1 MFFPL
6 SDDDRLLVKPAYVTW
21 TLVGLNLLF
30 YFLQTTNPQFG
41 LGYAAIPAEITTGK
55 DLVAPVAVQLG
66 SVQEGTAQVVEIP
79 QAPGPTPIQLT
90 LLTAMFMH
98 AGIMHLGGNM
108 LFLWIFGDNVE
119 HRFGH
124 LPFLIFYL
132 ASGLAAS
139 FAQIALNPDSVIPT
153 LGASGAIA
161 GVLGAY
167 LVLFPRNQVKAF
179 FLYTVISVPAFL
191 VLAMWAV
198 TQFIGGYGSIFGS
211 AARGQMGGVA
221 YMAHLGGFVTG
232 VAVALLFRRKL
243 PAEPDTI
250 LRRHY
255 ARDPRTRRLWQK

>member
-6 SDDDRLLVKPAYVTW
+6 SDDDQLLVKPAYVTW
-21 TLVGLNLLF
+21 TLVGLNVLVFLL
-30 YFLQTTNPQFG
+30 QMSNPQFT
-41 LGYAAIPAEITTGK
+41 LGYAAIPAEITRGQ
-55 DLVAPVAVQLG
+55 DLVGMVPVQVG
-66 SVQEGTAQVVEIP
+66 SVQDGTAQMVELP
-79 QAPGPTPIQLT
+79 QAPGPSPIQLT

-139 FAQIALNPDSVIPT
+139 LAQIALNPDSVIPT

-167 LVLFPRNQVKAF
+167 LVLFPRNRVYAF
-179 FLYTVISVPAFL
+179 FLFTVISVPAFL

-198 TQFIGGYGSIFGS
+198 TQVIGGYGSIFG
-211 AARGQMGGVA
+211 AAGVSQTGGVA
-221 YMAHLGGFVTG
+221 YMAHLGGFVAG
-232 VAVALLFRRKL
+232 VVVAMFYRRKL
-243 PAEPDTI
+243 PAEPDTVFG
-250 LRRHY
+250 RHY
-255 ARDPRTRRLWQK
+255 ARDPRTRRLW